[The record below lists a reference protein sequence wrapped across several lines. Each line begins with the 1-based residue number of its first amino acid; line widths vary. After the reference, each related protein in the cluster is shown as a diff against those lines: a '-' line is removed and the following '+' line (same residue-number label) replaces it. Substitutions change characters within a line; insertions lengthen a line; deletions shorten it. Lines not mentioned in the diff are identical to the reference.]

1 MGTNANGPPR
11 TQLVTTHTINDRR
24 VRYWTFPADSA
35 SDAPTILMVHGFRGD
50 HHGLLQLVEEL
61 RAYRIIVPDLPG
73 FGESEAMDRNSV
85 EDYAS
90 FVLESF
96 KVLNLPT
103 DTVLLGHSFGS
114 IVCSRFAVEHPGL
127 FSELVLVNP
136 ICEPALEGPGRIAS
150 RAAEFY
156 YAAGA
161 ALPERAG
168 AALLRSALVVRGMS
182 WKMAKTD
189 HRETRRYIHGQH
201 LAYFG
206 KFANRT
212 ALLETFRT
220 SISNDVL
227 QVAAQLSNPVLLI
240 VAEKDDLGSV
250 PAQRRLADV
259 IPDSTLRIINGVGHL
274 IHYETPGVAAGLINE
289 FLTGRHQCTL
299 S

>member
-1 MGTNANGPPR
+1 MR
-11 TQLVTTHTINDRR
+11 
-24 VRYWTFPADSA
+24 
-35 SDAPTILMVHGFRGD
+35 
-50 HHGLLQLVEEL
+50 LVEEL
-61 RAYRIIVPDLPG
+61 RAYSVIVPDLPG
-73 FGESEAMDRNSV
+73 FGQSEAMDRNSV

-96 KVLNLPT
+96 RVLALAA

-114 IVCSRFAVEHPGL
+114 IVCSRFAVEYPRL
-127 FSELVLVNP
+127 FSELILVNP
-136 ICEPALEGPGRIAS
+136 ICEPALQGPGRIAS
-150 RAAEFY
+150 KAAEFY

-168 AALLRSALVVRGMS
+168 SSLLRSVLVARGMS
-182 WKMAKTD
+182 WMMAKTN

-227 QVAAQLSNPVLLI
+227 QVASQLLNPVLLV

-250 PAQRRLADV
+250 PAQRRLAEV
-259 IPDSTLRIINGVGHL
+259 IPDSTLRVIAGVGHL
-274 IHYETPGVAAGLINE
+274 IHYETPGVAAELINE
-289 FLTGRHQCTL
+289 FLSGRHQCTL